1 MKRKFLIEKS
11 FDDPMYQTYLLR
23 RGQQMRTLQHQV
35 GSILRTDYALSP
47 TDINALIKT
56 HFDRD
61 YLPNWY
67 FHSTTPQE
75 IARHIFLITQKLDAN
90 TEYLTQI
97 SDDGKMITYIVNVGR
112 DVPGKLLQII
122 RANQNMGILAF
133 DSVKTRTGIWI
144 KTIERHGRTEFPMEE
159 SEALEAQ
166 VLKQMV
172 RDHLRDDTV
181 GADFL
186 GGLPVNYLHKE
197 LNRFTYPRRILR
209 HADLFKAVL
218 DSPSRIFVSRA
229 NTDNE
234 IDALN
239 EKVHNSEERLC
250 VVVKNP
256 DAAFLGNV
264 LDVFETLGINLSHSC
279 YDAFASRA
287 QDCTVGIVSLHVSA
301 RYDLENAIRRIEAL
315 EIKDIPIVEKAHH
328 ALELDLER
336 IVKIISSSGS
346 ARDDKRQA
354 LGDLRGYIARNTD
367 TATGDETGDFL
378 LNSLSDFYAAAEFLG
393 IHDNPDIICLLLKFD
408 AFDEFWV
415 ETRFKGKTSV
425 TEGYR
430 TKHNS
435 ARGANKGGLR
445 IDMVV
450 KFVEVAALA
459 FMMTWKCARS
469 KILFGGGKGGLKL
482 NPKEYNGDRIDYFD
496 TLTNFGR
503 LLFLVT
509 GSLHDVPAGDVG
521 CGGLEIGHL
530 FEGFKSALRD
540 LAMTVFGIKKGV
552 SIIGNTVVSIEGA
565 RAILQSNF
573 GIDCDNQQLLER
585 LATDEDYLELVVAA
599 QITGKPKLG
608 LAARSGATG
617 SGLRF
622 CLFAAVIQEYIA
634 GRWETPVPL
643 SDDEIEMVKKVSRL
657 SEKELINSPDRD
669 IIPDREWQILDTLVF
684 PKLLKDKKVIVQ
696 GSGDVGGSII
706 EQLCLY
712 GTKIVAVA
720 DAGGAVTG
728 ASLDAR
734 ELLAAVKASRSHPE
748 KAKRSSV
755 VNTTQTGVQITCGAQ
770 EGAFILELPC
780 DILIPAALENAI
792 TVKNAYNVKARI
804 ILCGSNGANSSK
816 AEKILVDRGIVVL
829 YDFLANGG
837 GVGMSYAEW
846 LTSLAAR
853 KRYEACEIFNQPF
866 DPDGMDAYIMPEFR
880 GRIKRILSE
889 EQESAWTTAEWNKV
903 LRDIMFVAVNEDYA
917 ESRGNGISMKTA
929 GFANAIKRVLTAIL
943 LNMTD
948 RDRKRYWQCLSQKAK
963 AEILP
968 FFFHPEA
975 ALHNENIEGVLT
987 QLGATATVHRP
998 GNSG

>member
-1 MKRKFLIEKS
+1 MKTKFLLEKS

-23 RGQQMRTLQHQV
+23 RVQQMRTLQHQV
-35 GSILRTDYALSP
+35 ASILRIDYALSP

-122 RANQNMGILAF
+122 RANENMGIVAF

-144 KTIERHGRTEFPMEE
+144 KTIERPGRTEFSLEE
-159 SEALEAQ
+159 SESIEAEL
-166 VLKQMV
+166 LKQIV
-172 RDHLRDDTV
+172 RDHVRDD
-181 GADFL
+181 AISSDFL
-186 GGLPVNYLHKE
+186 AGLPVNYLNKE

-209 HADLFKAVL
+209 HADMFRAVL
-218 DSPSRIFVSRA
+218 DSASRIFIHRSL
-229 NTDNE
+229 TDSE

-239 EKVHNSEERLC
+239 EKIHDSEARLC

-256 DAAFLGNV
+256 DNEFPGNV
-264 LDVFETLGINLSHSC
+264 LDIFENFGINLSHSC
-279 YDAFASRA
+279 YDTFQSRA
-287 QDCTVGIVSLHVSA
+287 NDCTVGMVSLHVSA
-301 RYDLENAIRRIEAL
+301 HYELEEAIKAIEGL
-315 EIKDIPIVEKAHH
+315 EIRDIPFFEKEHH

-336 IVKIISSSGS
+336 IVKTISSPDSGRS
-346 ARDDKRQA
+346 DIIKA
-354 LGDLRGYIARNTD
+354 LEDLKDYISRNTD
-367 TATGDETGDFL
+367 TESADEIGDFL
-378 LNSLSDFYAAAEFLG
+378 LNSLSDFFEAAKFIG
-393 IHDNPDIICLLLKFD
+393 IHDNPDIISLLLKFD

-415 ETRFKGKTSV
+415 ETHFKGKTSV

-435 ARGANKGGLR
+435 ARGSNKGGLR

-469 KILFGGGKGGLKL
+469 RILFGGGKGGLKL
-482 NPKEYNGDRIDYFD
+482 NPREYTGDRIDYFD

-509 GSLHDVPAGDVG
+509 GSFHDVPAGDVG

-540 LAMTVFGIKKGV
+540 LAMTVYGIKKGV

-565 RAILQSNF
+565 RTILQSNF
-573 GIDCDNQQLLER
+573 GIDCDNHQLLER

-622 CLFAAVIQEYIA
+622 SLFAAVIQEYIA
-634 GRWETPVPL
+634 GRWEPAATL
-643 SDDEIEMVKKVSRL
+643 TADENGLVRKVSVL
-657 SEKELINSPDRD
+657 SEKDLVNNPDRD
-669 IIPDREWQILDTLVF
+669 VIPDREWKVLDTQVF
-684 PKLLKDKKVIVQ
+684 PKLLRDKKIIVQ

-706 EQLCLY
+706 EQLSFY
-712 GTKIVAVA
+712 GVKVVAVS

-728 ASLDAR
+728 DSLEAY
-734 ELLAAVKASRSHPE
+734 ELLSAVKSSRSHPE
-748 KAKRSSV
+748 KARRSSV
-755 VNTTQTGVQITCGAQ
+755 VNTTQSGVEIIYGAA
-770 EGAFILELPC
+770 EGSCILEMPC

-792 TVKNAYNVKARI
+792 TVRNANSIQAKI

-816 AEKILVDRGIVVL
+816 AEKILVERGITVI

-837 GVGMSYAEW
+837 GVDMSYAEW
-846 LTSLAAR
+846 LSSLAAR
-853 KRYEACEIFNQPF
+853 KRYEACEIFNMPF
-866 DPDGMDAYIMPEFR
+866 SIDCMDEYIMPEFR
-880 GRIKRILSE
+880 GRIKKILAE
-889 EQESAWTTAEWNKV
+889 EKETGWTTEEWNKV

-917 ESRGNGISMKTA
+917 ASGKNGISMKTA
-929 GFANAIKRVLTAIL
+929 GFANAMMRVLTAIL
-943 LNMTD
+943 LRMNEA
-948 RDRKRYWQCLSQKAK
+948 DRKKYWACMPDRAK
-963 AEILP
+963 TAILP
-968 FFFHPEA
+968 FFSHPEA
-975 ALHNENIEGVLT
+975 ALYNEDIDGVLNE
-987 QLGATATVHRP
+987 LGIEC
-998 GNSG
+998 N